1 MLGAFTDLNEASS
14 LTYANDMIDI
24 YSNSWGPCDE
34 GCVDGPMRLTE
45 LALKTGAERVRGIMC
60 RLECQLSSGF
70 YFTCAQYTYTHALMH
85 MHIWIAYVRGVTL
98 GRYFQVQK
106 MNGGIGVYNCCSMV

>member
-24 YSNSWGPCDE
+24 YSNSWGPCDD

-45 LALKTGAERVRGIMC
+45 LALRTGAERVRAM
-60 RLECQLSSGF
+60 
-70 YFTCAQYTYTHALMH
+70 YCAVPISVLTSLVTLNYTYTHACTG
-85 MHIWIAYVRGVTL
+85 IQIACMCGVVLT
-98 GRYFQVQK
+98 RYNNSQLQMGDVLR
-106 MNGGIGVYNCCSMV
+106 